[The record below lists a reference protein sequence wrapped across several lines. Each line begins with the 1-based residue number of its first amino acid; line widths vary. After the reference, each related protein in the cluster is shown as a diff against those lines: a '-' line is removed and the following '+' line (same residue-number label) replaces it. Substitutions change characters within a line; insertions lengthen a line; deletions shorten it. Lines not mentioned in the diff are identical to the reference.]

1 MERIYKGMIKKINLH
16 NSENEIFMPSRRS
29 SNDWRIGKTDDGEY
43 FYYIDIK
50 SEYASSEYEYSFS
63 ITRRYFPEDYVKAHV
78 SKKQLDMFNLIDEI
92 TPYDGF
98 FRIKM
103 IPGKKPATSI
113 YFNVFKDKK
122 IGDDIVCIN
131 QYHTANSIK
140 TNSSD
145 LKDLSNFMNYSSE
158 DDKAVKEK
166 KDVIITLP
174 ELNPLFKEGI
184 QWSIDVAN
192 NKFYI
197 EIKNPDLCED
207 FNYQVCIHL
216 EDGITDKEKEEKIR
230 SYNCIESVSTFDGYA
245 RIILEKGVQCIDS
258 IDIELKCM

>member
-1 MERIYKGMIKKINLH
+1 
-16 NSENEIFMPSRRS
+16 MPSRGS

-63 ITRRYFPEDYVKAHV
+63 ITHKYFPEDYIKAHI

-103 IPGKKPATSI
+103 IPGKKPTTSI

-122 IGDDIVCIN
+122 IGDDIVYIN
-131 QYHTANSIK
+131 QYHTANSVK
-140 TNSSD
+140 TSSSD
-145 LKDLSNFMNYSSE
+145 LKGLTDFMNSSE
-158 DDKAVKEK
+158 DNKPVKEK

-174 ELNPLFKEGI
+174 ELNLLFREDI
-184 QWSIDVAN
+184 QWSINVAN
-192 NKFYI
+192 NKFYR

-216 EDGITDKEKEEKIR
+216 EDGITDEEKEEKIR

-245 RIILEKGVQCIDS
+245 RITLEKGVQCIDNV
-258 IDIELKCM
+258 DIELKCM